1 MPWSA
6 RDGHYQVIHV
16 IKTMGR
22 AAHFIYNIE
31 LLLVSASKEPH
42 VRPRD
47 VINQAFQLLL
57 SDPSTDNWEQ
67 EEFFSHIAQFMT
79 SCYAVWNE
87 HWCSS
92 ERKLN
97 ALWGNVHNH

>member
-1 MPWSA
+1 
-6 RDGHYQVIHV
+6 
-16 IKTMGR
+16 MGK

-57 SDPSTDNWEQ
+57 SDPSTDN
-67 EEFFSHIAQFMT
+67 
-79 SCYAVWNE
+79 
-87 HWCSS
+87 
-92 ERKLN
+92 
-97 ALWGNVHNH
+97 